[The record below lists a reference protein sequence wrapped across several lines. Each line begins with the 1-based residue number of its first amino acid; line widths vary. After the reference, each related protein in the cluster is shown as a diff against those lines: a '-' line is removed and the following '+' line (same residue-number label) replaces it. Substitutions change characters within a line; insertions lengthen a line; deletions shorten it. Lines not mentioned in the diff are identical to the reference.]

1 MSRSLVRHLILK
13 DFQMHRT
20 SIVFAIIAGVAG
32 LAFLQL
38 KGLPGLLGII
48 GFFTTLIVLGSMIP
62 NTSILNERKG
72 RNLAFLMSLP
82 IIHGGIYDR
91 QGPGSTR
98 DVHDSLVGSGGYS
111 PFSHH
116 RKKQHSTRNHSRN
129 ADSCHRA
136 PRRLL
141 PDDRSRADRRI
152 GGLGYGGNDCSECQ
166 LQLLLGIDY
175 RQRGAAQWIGQPD
188 AYMEP
193 HGADCSGI
201 GVLGNRRDSC
211 DHVLFAIE
219 KERLRV
225 EVRQTPNSNYE
236 TTRRLFPPVHR

>member
-82 IIHGGIYDR
+82 ISMVEYTTAKVLAALGMFMI
-91 QGPGSTR
+91 PWS
-98 DVHDSLVGSGGYS
+98 VLVGTALSLIIG
-111 PFSHH
+111 
-116 RKKQHSTRNHSRN
+116 
-129 ADSCHRA
+129 
-136 PRRLL
+136 
-141 PDDRSRADRRI
+141 RSSI
-152 GGLGYGGNDCSECQ
+152 
-166 LQLLLGIDY
+166 
-175 RQRGAAQWIGQPD
+175 
-188 AYMEP
+188 P
-193 HGADCSGI
+193 HGI
-201 GVLGNRRDSC
+201 
-211 DHVLFAIE
+211 I
-219 KERLRV
+219 
-225 EVRQTPNSNYE
+225 P
-236 TTRRLFPPVHR
+236 